1 MRPTQPALEVLDRI
15 ESLELR
21 SLEWG
26 STDGS
31 LSELEAEALANSVSD
46 NGEELLEQLIEAN
59 LIFELPRPNGEIR
72 FRSRFGEMMRLLAAN
87 RQLFPGRPW
96 QGSPELVSDF
106 RVDRR
111 RRRFPRRDRLPDV
124 LLSEYGDAIAA
135 GELGRSL
142 WSALVGA
149 PGLKLAGF
157 QERAALRLAT
167 NVDDGGTI
175 VTAGTGSGKTLAFY
189 LPAMIRIGKAVDQN
203 RWVKALAIYP
213 RIELL
218 KDQFAEAFAMARRVD
233 GPMHEHGKRPI
244 SLGALY
250 GATPSNATIESLKKA
265 KWASR
270 GGDFVC
276 PWMRCPSCDSELV
289 WRRDTLT
296 KGKEVLD
303 CVGETCGVKID
314 ATQVV
319 LTRQSQQ
326 QRPPD
331 ILFTTTEMLNQR
343 LSDHW
348 TRGLFGVGNP
358 PGRRPFLALLDEV
371 HTYEGTSGAQAALTL
386 RRWRH
391 LLRAPVSWVGLSATL
406 TNAADFF
413 ADLCGAPS
421 GKVVEITPSAE
432 EFIEEG
438 VEYQVLLRGN
448 PAARASLLSTTIQT
462 SMLLPRLLNPPED
475 TRAFGAFGQR
485 AFLFTDDLD
494 VTNRLFDDL
503 RDAEA
508 YTIFGKPD
516 PARTPLASLR
526 GVSDDAVTRDTQGQR
541 WRVCEDIGHRLD
553 QRLIV
558 GRTTSQDGGVNHQAN
573 VVVATTALEVGFN
586 DPQVGAVI
594 QHKAPRGMASFLQRK
609 GRAGRSRD
617 MRPIMLTV
625 LSDYGRDRA
634 FFQAFEQLFDPILE
648 AQSLPIQ
655 NPYILKMQ
663 AVFAFFDWL
672 AERTVGPSKGWQWDL
687 LSRPTS
693 STKDVLKATKRI
705 LGQIVQGKEATI
717 TDLRLW
723 LEQSLSVD
731 QETAESLLWEAPRS
745 LLLEA
750 VPTLVRRVFRNWQLA
765 IPSDKGNLD
774 LQLDFHPLPD
784 FVPRNLFSDLA
795 LPEVRIIVPPATK
808 FDEER
813 VEAMPI
819 LQALNQFPPG
829 RVSRRFAFERGA
841 LSHWIPIE
849 PAPTEQ
855 IMEVGVLAEESE
867 YIGTFVGRMNGGT
880 NPEAVPVYRP
890 WTMRLD
896 RVTRSEALPSSN
908 ARHKWETDITPN
920 GDALKIP
927 FATRSSWG
935 RYMSSVNFH
944 LHRFRSSANVRRFSR
959 AADAVLRTQRD
970 EFHVETRFAGVKGE
984 AAALGFEL
992 EVDGLRIELNL
1003 PEDSELAE
1011 RVLPEAVKASA
1022 RLAYLRDSFVGD
1034 NNLPLDFNE
1043 FQRGWIFEFLICAL
1057 LTNAEEQV
1065 SDLESAIE
1073 TVLDERNFDTT
1084 FDDVMSEVLEGS
1096 FLNEPADEDAVP
1108 LEEFDRDDEP
1118 TSAAMR
1124 DQEGPG
1130 RLRRS
1135 LRLQLSRPEVR
1146 SRVRA
1151 IAAQFISPDTAAY
1164 AAWLRRG
1171 ILDTL
1176 GEAVMQAC
1184 ISAAPRKAVTEGLCV
1199 DIHDPPDS
1207 AVTEIWV
1214 TETTIGGAGV
1224 LEAFANRFSSEPNL
1238 FFTAIEAALSPTDLE
1253 EVDAGLRQILELAIR
1268 DKIVDAA
1275 LGRLRSSQSHAER
1288 ENLWSTLAR
1297 DLARRG
1303 GVALSHALS
1312 VSVNNRLLR
1321 SGSGPLLDRL
1331 LYDVVQYWEDV
1342 EGRFGFSV
1350 EVREFCYIASKN
1362 PDLAEKVELF
1372 IQSSMPGGSGGISV
1386 LSALQSLLWPRAHEI
1401 RKRALQSYN
1410 PFRRSRSTDPA
1421 LVRHLLLDRKVP
1433 VVKLGDDD
1441 WQQSLGSALAKQGS
1455 VQLAA
1460 PVDRSKD
1467 LRAEIIR
1474 LSATP
1479 VDVGILQF
1487 FPAVERIDRIPGQIL
1502 ATMTLREHN

>member
-1 MRPTQPALEVLDRI
+1 MLPTQRALELLERI

-26 STDGS
+26 STDSS
-31 LSELEAEALANSVSD
+31 LSETEAEVLGKGVAH
-46 NGEELLEQLIEAN
+46 NGEDLLEELIEAK
-59 LIFELPRPNGEIR
+59 LIFELPHPNGEIR
-72 FRSRFGEMMRLLAAN
+72 IRSRFGEMMRLLAAN

-96 QGSPELVSDF
+96 QGAPDLVSDF

-111 RRRFPRRDRLPDV
+111 RRRFPRRDRLPKEI
-124 LLSEYGDAIAA
+124 LSEHGDAIAN

-142 WSALVGA
+142 WSALVGS

-167 NVDDGGTI
+167 ATDDGGTI

-189 LPAMIRIGKAVDQN
+189 LPAMMRIGAAVDHS

-218 KDQFAEAFAMARRVD
+218 KDQFAEAFTMARRVD
-233 GPMHEHGKRPI
+233 GPMHGNGKRPI
-244 SLGALY
+244 ALGAFY
-250 GATPSNATIESLKKA
+250 GATPRNATPEALKIA
-265 KWASR
+265 KWTPR
-270 GGDFVC
+270 GGGFIC
-276 PWMRCPSCDSELV
+276 PWMRCPSCDNELF
-289 WRRDTLT
+289 WPR
-296 KGKEVLD
+296 EVLAKGQELLVCSD
-303 CVGETCGVKID
+303 NACGVKID
-314 ATQVV
+314 NRQVV
-319 LTRQSQQ
+319 LIRQSQQ
-326 QRPPD
+326 KHPPD
-331 ILFTTTEMLNQR
+331 VLFTTTEMLNQR

-348 TRGLFGVGNP
+348 SRGLFGVGKP

-391 LLRAPVSWVGLSATL
+391 LLRAPISWVGLSATL
-406 TNAADFF
+406 TNAPDFF
-413 ADLCGAPS
+413 AELCGADP

-432 EFIEEG
+432 ELVEQG

-448 PAARASLLSTTIQT
+448 PASRTSLLSTTIQT
-462 SMLLPRLLNPPED
+462 SMLLPRLLDPPE
-475 TRAFGAFGQR
+475 AAHESKAFGQR

-526 GVSDDAVTRDTQGQR
+526 GVSDDAGMRDTQGQR

-553 QRLIV
+553 QRLVV
-558 GRTTSQDGGVNHQAN
+558 GRTTSQDSGVNHQAN
-573 VVVATTALEVGFN
+573 VVVATAALEVGFN

-648 AQSLPIQ
+648 SQSLPIR

-663 AVFAFFDWL
+663 AVFALFDWL
-672 AERTVGPSKGWQWDL
+672 SERTVGPSKAWQWDL
-687 LSRPTS
+687 LSRPS
-693 STKDVLKATKRI
+693 AMKADVLEATKRI
-705 LGQIVQGKEATI
+705 LGQIVRGDEATI
-717 TDLRLW
+717 EDLRLW
-723 LEQSLSVD
+723 LEQALAVD
-731 QETAESLLWEAPRS
+731 REAAESLLWEAPRS

-750 VPTLVRRVFRNWQLA
+750 VPTLVRRLFRNWQIA
-765 IPSDKGNLD
+765 VPSDTGRLD
-774 LQLDFHPLPD
+774 LQVNFHPLPD

-795 LPEVRIIVPPATK
+795 LPEVQVIVPPATK

-841 LSHWIPIE
+841 LSHWVPIE

-855 IMEVGVLAEESE
+855 IIEVGVFAEESE

-880 NPEAVPVYRP
+880 NPDAVPVYRP
-890 WTMRLD
+890 WTMRLA
-896 RVTRSEALPSSN
+896 RVTRAEALPSSN
-908 ARHKWETDITPN
+908 ARHRWETDISPN
-920 GDALKIP
+920 GDAVKIP
-927 FATRSSWG
+927 VATRSRW
-935 RYMSSVNFH
+935 RQYMPSVNFH

-959 AADAVLRTQRD
+959 SADAVMRTQHD
-970 EFHVETRFAGVKGE
+970 EFQIEARFSGVNGE
-984 AAALGFEL
+984 VAALGFEI
-992 EVDGLRIELNL
+992 EVDGLRIELTL
-1003 PEDSELAE
+1003 PDESKLAE
-1011 RVLPEAVKASA
+1011 RELPEPVKASV
-1022 RLAYLRDSFVGD
+1022 RLAYLRDSFLND
-1034 NNLPLDFNE
+1034 SALPRDFNE
-1043 FQRGWIFEFLICAL
+1043 FQRGWVFEFLICAL
-1057 LTNAEEQV
+1057 LAGAEG
-1065 SDLESAIE
+1065 SGRDLEGTIE
-1073 TVLDERNFDTT
+1073 TVLDESNFNTAL
-1084 FDDVMSEVLEGS
+1084 DDVMSGLLEGS
-1096 FLNEPADEDAVP
+1096 FLSEPADEDTGPV
-1108 LEEFDRDDEP
+1108 EEFDRDDEP
-1118 TSAAMR
+1118 TATAMGG
-1124 DQEGPG
+1124 QEGPG

-1135 LRLQLSRPEVR
+1135 IGAQLSRPEVR

-1151 IAAQFISPDTAAY
+1151 IAAQFISQDEAAY
-1164 AAWLRRG
+1164 VAWLRRT

-1184 ISAAPRKAVTEGLCV
+1184 ISTAPRSAATEGLCV
-1199 DIHDPPDS
+1199 DINDQQES
-1207 AVTEIWV
+1207 AVAEIWV

-1224 LEAFANRFSSEPNL
+1224 LEVFANRFSSEPNL

-1253 EVDAGLRQILELAIR
+1253 EVDAGLRQILDLAIE
-1268 DKIVDAA
+1268 DNSVAAA
-1275 LGRLRSSQSHAER
+1275 LDRLRTSQSHSER
-1288 ENLWSTLAR
+1288 ESIWSNLTR
-1297 DLARRG
+1297 DLAHRG

-1321 SGSGPLLDRL
+1321 AGSGPMLDKLLK
-1331 LYDVVQYWEDV
+1331 DVLRYWDDV
-1342 EGRFGFSV
+1342 EAHYGFSV
-1350 EVREFCYIASKN
+1350 DVREFCYIASRN
-1362 PDLAEKVELF
+1362 PDLAGKVKSF
-1372 IQSSMPGGSGGISV
+1372 IEASMPSGSAGISV
-1386 LSALQSLLWPRAHEI
+1386 LSVLRNLLWPRAHEV

-1410 PFRRSRSTDPA
+1410 PFRRPRSTDPA
-1421 LVRHLLLDRKVP
+1421 LVRHLLLDRTVP
-1433 VVKLGDDD
+1433 VINLGDNNWRQFLKD
-1441 WQQSLGSALAKQGS
+1441 ALSREGS
-1455 VQLAA
+1455 VQLAV
-1460 PVDRSKD
+1460 PIDRSHS
-1467 LRAEIIR
+1467 LRAEIVR
-1474 LSATP
+1474 LCATP
-1479 VDVGILQF
+1479 VDVGVLQF
-1487 FPAVERIDRIPGQIL
+1487 FPAVDRIDRVPGRIL
-1502 ATMTLREHN
+1502 ATMTLREHS